1 MSINGMD
8 EWLKKIESLKTDF
21 PQETGRFLQKKANE
35 VIRETKKLTPVDTG
49 TLRNSWQRK
58 NGGSFRQI
66 VYSSVSYSQFVEFG
80 HRIIR
85 KKRVVGIVRGRH
97 MLHKGINRV
106 RMTFYRDLETMY
118 KNLISR

>member
-8 EWLKKIESLKTDF
+8 EWLKKIESLKTEF

-49 TLRNSWQRK
+49 TLRNAWQRK
-58 NGGSFRQI
+58 NGGSFKQI
-66 VYSSVSYSQFVEFG
+66 IYNNTTYASHIEFG

-85 KKRVVGIVRGRH
+85 GKKVVGIVRGRH

-106 RMTFYRDLETMY
+106 RMTFYRDLEIMY